1 MGSPSAPARGRTPHA
16 ACVAQRG
23 GMFDFGWRPAKSRGS
38 SPHLVADRITRQ
50 LPLAADRC
58 DAAAAVVPRISQP
71 YLTSFSAVLTP
82 RRVGGG
88 GGAGVGGARKAAS
101 QPSLRGAMARSCD
114 ALECGR
120 RRADPLRS
128 RASDRGTSLSRSAD
142 RLLSTESDGGASC
155 RASRDASPRDTSSRD
170 ASPRDASPR
179 DASPRIPLTVNH
191 SAGSVT
197 KNVIHREYV
206 HIIHGDAVDDD
217 RSAGGATANGRPVDD
232 RRSGSSPA
240 DARSRGSP
248 ERSALGAGFTSFLRR
263 VTRLSPK
270 SFRKLSPARRSD
282 SRSRHRGASRE
293 RAPTTT
299 SDDGSPPEGNKGNK
313 PKSTKSKSQ
322 KSTPTKSAKA
332 TDCASPPKS
341 TEPTPTKQTGKSATK
356 LTPKATTKSTSPI
369 KRLFRGSP
377 PKQKAGGAND
387 GVTKGRTGDAVTKGG
402 ASDGV
407 TDVAAASA
415 LPAGSAHILRRIG
428 NSSGGDDRDVYH
440 AFKDRQAGRTAA
452 GAAAVPSP
460 VRAAAHQRHLAA
472 ELELLDGLVP
482 PPRTLSGEQRAFA
495 DAGERR
501 VFPDE
506 NTPVRRPN
514 GVVADDQ
521 EAEGPASR
529 SAGGGEQRLCPP
541 PAAAAG
547 EQRLCPPQTL
557 DVRSSVSKASR
568 GSGRTAYSF
577 SSVSADSIGQCSLDV
592 YATGG

>member
-1 MGSPSAPARGRTPHA
+1 MSSPSAPARGRTPHA
-16 ACVAQRG
+16 ACVTQCG

-58 DAAAAVVPRISQP
+58 DAAAVVPRISQP

-88 GGAGVGGARKAAS
+88 GGAGGGGARKAAS

-114 ALECGR
+114 ALESGR

-142 RLLSTESDGGASC
+142 RLLSTESDDGASC
-155 RASRDASPRDTSSRD
+155 RASRD

-179 DASPRIPLTVNH
+179 DASPHVPLTANH

-206 HIIHGDAVDDD
+206 HIIRGDAVDDD
-217 RSAGGATANGRPVDD
+217 RPAGGATANGRPVDD

-293 RAPTTT
+293 RAPTT

-341 TEPTPTKQTGKSATK
+341 TESTPTKQTGKSATK

-387 GVTKGRTGDAVTKGG
+387 GVTKGRAGDAVTKGG

-415 LPAGSAHILRRIG
+415 LPAGSARILRRIG

-452 GAAAVPSP
+452 AAAVPSP

-501 VFPDE
+501 IFPDE
-506 NTPVRRPN
+506 NTPVGRPN
-514 GVVADDQ
+514 GIVADGQ
-521 EAEGPASR
+521 EAEVPASR
-529 SAGGGEQRLCPP
+529 SAGG
-541 PAAAAG
+541 G